1 MPAYFGSSTV
11 PKLSLIY
18 LHLLIPDIES
28 MNQSISPIRSIRGHT
43 DSVQEVT
50 FSNYRNQLRV
60 VSTSSDTTVR
70 IWDVETGN
78 QVGIPLERHSS
89 ATVGIAVSMDGR
101 RIVSGD
107 NDGKIIMWD
116 ADTKNII
123 RALSHHT
130 GMVGSIRFSPDEKR
144 IASTSYDGTL
154 TIWDVETGELVFEID
169 GHQSRIGTVAYS
181 PNGMK
186 IASGS
191 ADGTVRIWS
200 AMTGKQQAQPLVH
213 RDDAEVRSVVW
224 SPDGRLLISA
234 CDDGQIYFWSAP
246 TGAQL
251 GSPLHAHSNYINLL
265 AISPSGELIASASG
279 DNTVRLWNTT
289 TRKPFGRVLQHSR
302 DVGTVAFSPNG
313 QLVATG
319 SVDDTIYLWDISRE
333 TVTATNTVSPSF
345 LTSASNPMSDLGQ
358 ASESATSVSHLT
370 SPTPALAG
378 FGQPDGIEFHSGS
391 VRSSHS
397 ATSPSLP
404 SQGYPTP
411 GILAASSSA
420 PALATPSKSFWK
432 RFFMLDRSSASVGT
446 SKRRKIPRIDN
457 IL

>member
-1 MPAYFGSSTV
+1 
-11 PKLSLIY
+11 
-18 LHLLIPDIES
+18 

-50 FSNYRNQLRV
+50 FSNCRNQLRV

-107 NDGKIIMWD
+107 KGGKIIMWD

-345 LTSASNPMSDLGQ
+345 LTSASNPMNDLGQ
-358 ASESATSVSHLT
+358 VIKLNHLYIAVYLMQICHKASESATSVSHLT
-370 SPTPALAG
+370 SPRPALAG
-378 FGQPDGIEFHSGS
+378 FGQPDGIEFHPGS
-391 VRSSHS
+391 VRSGHS

-432 RFFMLDRSSASVGT
+432 RFSMWDRSSASVGA
-446 SKRRKIPRIDN
+446 SKRWKIPRIDN